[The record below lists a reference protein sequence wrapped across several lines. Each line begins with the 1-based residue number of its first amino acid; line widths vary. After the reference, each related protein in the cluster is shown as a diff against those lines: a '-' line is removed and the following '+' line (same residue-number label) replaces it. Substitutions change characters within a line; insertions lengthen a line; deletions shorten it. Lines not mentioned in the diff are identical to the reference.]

1 MSIKHHTRKYNRKKF
16 ISILVRYWNVC
27 LNYVNWSLKLIFSSW
42 HVATH
47 DRFFQ
52 PQTERVIYLLLTF
65 AAKDVGNFN
74 NRVSRLFWFCLTP
87 NSSKSTTNSY
97 VSISYTSSSILIPG
111 KFSVVVYQYVFK
123 IIKVAV
129 KANGF
134 NSSLMPLA
142 FSMDVLFLYLISFQG
157 PLRLQPNRA
166 IQQTLWKDWT
176 VEEFYLF
183 GSSLL
188 ILAKICRKLPS
199 EEGDPMEIK

>member
-1 MSIKHHTRKYNRKKF
+1 MWPRMT
-16 ISILVRYWNVC
+16 
-27 LNYVNWSLKLIFSSW
+27 
-42 HVATH
+42 
-47 DRFFQ
+47 DFFNL
-52 PQTERVIYLLLTF
+52 TTARVIYLLLTF

-176 VEEFYLF
+176 VGEFYLF
-183 GSSLL
+183 GNSLL

>member
-183 GSSLL
+183 GNSLL

>member
-1 MSIKHHTRKYNRKKF
+1 MT
-16 ISILVRYWNVC
+16 
-27 LNYVNWSLKLIFSSW
+27 
-42 HVATH
+42 
-47 DRFFQ
+47 DFFNL
-52 PQTERVIYLLLTF
+52 TTARVIYLLLTF

-134 NSSLMPLA
+134 NSSL
-142 FSMDVLFLYLISFQG
+142 
-157 PLRLQPNRA
+157 
-166 IQQTLWKDWT
+166 
-176 VEEFYLF
+176 
-183 GSSLL
+183 
-188 ILAKICRKLPS
+188 IL
-199 EEGDPMEIK
+199 